1 MSNYLLLG
9 MFVIIIIHGFFNKVN
24 LYDSFVEGT
33 KQSIKTI
40 GNMFSTL
47 VSFFIALSFLFSSG
61 IIDYIES
68 IVSFKYS
75 IILIQCLVRPISS
88 SSSMSIMLEC
98 YSLYGSDHIIS
109 IISTLIHYV
118 SDASIYIIT
127 FYFGMYKI
135 NELDYV
141 LKYGLIINIFSYI
154 VSIAIIYLYMC
165 II

>member
-1 MSNYLLLG
+1 
-9 MFVIIIIHGFFNKVN
+9 
-24 LYDSFVEGT
+24 
-33 KQSIKTI
+33 
-40 GNMFSTL
+40 MFSTL

-109 IISTLIHYV
+109 IISTGAISVSLVYSVCYLDFMRMRLIV
-118 SDASIYIIT
+118 R
-127 FYFGMYKI
+127 
-135 NELDYV
+135 
-141 LKYGLIINIFSYI
+141 
-154 VSIAIIYLYMC
+154 
-165 II
+165 